1 MSTYNLNFSLTTD
14 EQRCEFIASICS
26 QTTFTSIQYAQM
38 ADYILLGKNTTSTTC
53 IIYPEEFSSPHII
66 HTEPSLDELMDNP
79 ELTDIVDAQVQ
90 PISYSIY
97 KKNIR
102 KINRAN
108 PAHAAIPGMAD
119 LWNSID
125 HYKQLLDKEPNN
137 YKLKKLYIS
146 LCQQQY
152 SLLEEYLPN
161 KPAIPHTHS
170 QKNFFEWQKGILL
183 NNGEYA
189 DLDLCK
195 SSHMAKFLIFL
206 PDLREYCTN
215 LATDLAQLI
224 QDTEQALRQT
234 VLSPLQQDILM
245 LYQTGKT
252 AKEMQKFIQEHH
264 NRKITQA
271 YLSVIMYNQI
281 AEKVAFEYSDIYYSR
296 IYKNNPQKWRI
307 CLCCKQ
313 KKLLT
318 NHNFHKYSNKPG
330 GYSLYCKECVKR
342 KKSGGKDK

>member
-1 MSTYNLNFSLTTD
+1 
-14 EQRCEFIASICS
+14 
-26 QTTFTSIQYAQM
+26 M
-38 ADYILLGKNTTSTTC
+38 ADYILLGNNTTSTTC
-53 IIYPEEFSSPHII
+53 IVYPEEFSSPHII
-66 HTEPSLDELMDNP
+66 HTEPSLDELMDNS
-79 ELTDIVDAQVQ
+79 ELTDIVDAQIQ

-125 HYKQLLDKEPNN
+125 HYKQILTQEPNN

-152 SLLEEYLPN
+152 TLLEEYLPT
-161 KPAIPHTHS
+161 KPNSPHTS
-170 QKNFFEWQKGILL
+170 TQKHYFEWHKGILL

-189 DLDLCK
+189 DLDLCNPA
-195 SSHMAKFLIFL
+195 HMAKFLIFFIEL
-206 PDLREYCTN
+206 KEYCT
-215 LATDLAQLI
+215 DLNCELSQLI
-224 QDTEQALRQT
+224 QDTEQALQQT
-234 VLSPLQQDILM
+234 PLTSLQQDILM
-245 LYQTGKT
+245 LYQCGKT
-252 AKEMQKFIQEHH
+252 AKEMQKYVQEHH

-281 AEKVAFEYSDIYYSR
+281 AEKVAWEYADIYWSR
-296 IYKNNPQKWRI
+296 TYKNNPTKWRI

-318 NHNFHKYSNKPG
+318 KHNFHKYSNKPG
-330 GYSLYCKECVKR
+330 GYSLYCKECTR
-342 KKSGGKDK
+342 KKSSGNNSK